1 MENNRAVKTA
11 TTDKTSKQWALQ
23 IQVSDNTSYPLK
35 YFLTAFG
42 DSEKKLG
49 LDTTGVM
56 TIPSHSETD
65 FTRQYI
71 LPFTPAENLEKAMKA
86 GQLLSD
92 GDQNITIQIWNPQG
106 ATQPVP
112 QVQVSSSPV
121 AKTTLF

>member
-1 MENNRAVKTA
+1 MGL
-11 TTDKTSKQWALQ
+11 TDPSLRQHIVHLE
-23 IQVSDNTSYPLK
+23 
-35 YFLTAFG
+35 G
-42 DSEKKLG
+42 CEDSEKLG

-71 LPFTPAENLEKAMKA
+71 LPFKSAENLEKAMKV

-112 QVQVSSSPV
+112 QVSSSPV
-121 AKTTLF
+121 AKTTVVHGATSIFVKNVFN